1 MTVTPIPADAR
12 KKLVALRHYLHAH
25 LAQLEQQRLAVEV
38 IKRDILVA
46 EYEVISS
53 LKLNNC
59 HVFSDDDRY
68 LVFDTSAEAEKL
80 VEKRWLAVELAKREK
95 REALVK

>member
-46 EYEVISS
+46 EYEIIAS
-53 LKLNNC
+53 LQLHNC
-59 HVFSDDDRY
+59 QVFSDDDRY
-68 LVFDTSAEAEKL
+68 LVFDTSPATDKL
-80 VEKRWLAVELAKREK
+80 IEKRWLAVESVEREK

>member
-1 MTVTPIPADAR
+1 MTVTPVPADAR
-12 KKLVALRHYLHAH
+12 KKLVALRHYLRAH

-46 EYEVISS
+46 EYEIIAS
-53 LKLNNC
+53 LQLHNC
-59 HVFSDDDRY
+59 QVFSDDDRY
-68 LVFDTSAEAEKL
+68 LVFDTSPATDKL
-80 VEKRWLAVELAKREK
+80 IEKRWLAVESVEREK

>member
-12 KKLVALRHYLHAH
+12 KKLLALRQYLRMH

-46 EYEVISS
+46 EYKIIAS
-53 LKLNNC
+53 LKLSNC

-68 LVFDTSAEAEKL
+68 LVFDTSVETEKL
-80 VEKRWLAVELAKREK
+80 LEKRWLAVESIEREK
-95 REALVK
+95 REALAK